1 MAVLTAGALLR
12 VVSALGYRPALWFN
26 DSYDYVQIALGPFP
40 HPVRPAGYGLFLWL
54 LRPFHSFELV
64 VAVQHLLGL
73 ATGLLIYL
81 LLTRRGLPPWGA
93 ALAAAPVLLDG
104 GVIELESLVLSDTLF
119 LFLVVAALT
128 ALLWPGNHPARL
140 AAAGLL
146 LSAATTTRTIGLPLL
161 LLALLWL
168 LLRRRWRAVGLV
180 AVTGL
185 LPLVGYAGWFH
196 SENGRYGITATDG
209 VFLWGRTAAFVRC
222 ENISEELRHLCPEG
236 DPRDR
241 KASSSQV
248 WARESPIGWN
258 YGEAFD
264 PQINKDAQRFA
275 MQAIL
280 EQPLDYAGTVAYDF
294 FVRTFRWERDD
305 HPTPVTARKY
315 LFPERAEDLPTWPVL
330 GGGTP
335 ASVLTAYDP
344 GTPASSG
351 TRVVEPYAAII
362 RSYQDAVTVRGPVL
376 AVALLL
382 PACAWY
388 RRRAEPSALLPWA
401 AGVALLAVP
410 PLTVDFDHRYALT
423 ATPIIALAAAYA
435 FARPRATLPPLI
447 ISPRKPPP

>member
-1 MAVLTAGALLR
+1 M
-12 VVSALGYRPALWFN
+12 
-26 DSYDYVQIALGPFP
+26 
-40 HPVRPAGYGLFLWL
+40 
-54 LRPFHSFELV
+54 
-64 VAVQHLLGL
+64 AVQHLLGL

-81 LLTRRGLPPWGA
+81 LLARRGLPRWGA

-104 GVIELESLVLSDTLF
+104 GLIELESLVLSDTLF
-119 LFLVVAALT
+119 LFLVVAALA
-128 ALLWPGNHPARL
+128 ALLWPGRHPARL

-185 LPLVGYAGWFH
+185 LPLVCYAGWFH

-222 ENISEELRHLCPEG
+222 ENISEELRHLCPED

-275 MQAIL
+275 VQAIL

-315 LFPERAEDLPTWPVL
+315 LFPEQAEDLPTWPVL

-344 GTPASSG
+344 GTPAGSA
-351 TRVVEPYAAII
+351 RVVEPYA
-362 RSYQDAVTVRGPVL
+362 RSSAPT
-376 AVALLL
+376 
-382 PACAWY
+382 
-388 RRRAEPSALLPWA
+388 RRRHGARPRARGGPAPARPPGTAAARSLRPSCRGRRSRAP
-401 AGVALLAVP
+401 GRP

-435 FARPRATLPPLI
+435 FTRPRPTLPPLI
-447 ISPRKPPP
+447 ISPRKPLPSAAPGRRRLGGPTRSAEGRGSPRLRTAFSTAS